1 MNSVQ
6 DNIQQEK
13 DALVNEITRAM
24 LDVQQFP
31 SYDTV
36 SYMMLLVHRAYP
48 RIGVAEKY
56 NISERL
62 K

>member
-36 SYMMLLVHRAYP
+36 SY
-48 RIGVAEKY
+48 I
-56 NISERL
+56 
-62 K
+62 